1 MFLRKDREKDN
12 RIIKCYFFYSLL
24 FIEVVKVNIMYE
36 IVIKLFELYFFYCIL
51 KINYDI
57 VCREDKIFLY
67 LYLVLYSVCIL

>member
-1 MFLRKDREKDN
+1 MLF
-12 RIIKCYFFYSLL
+12 FFYSLL
-24 FIEVVKVNIMYE
+24 FIEGVKVNIMYE
-36 IVIKLFELYFFYCIL
+36 IVIKLFELYFFYCFF